1 MDRSATAS
9 VFLLWGFKVSRRKN
23 KKTNPQPSKPSGARR
38 KWILVGIL
46 VCAVCIF
53 FFQGGVVGFSNSMAN
68 NAMLARNLDSAQGW
82 LNFSQRL
89 SGDNAEIEFLLAKK
103 CRLDRDLVG
112 MSKHLTTA
120 YELGFDKSLLEKE
133 QTLATVSTGEFD
145 LASELKVKKW
155 IAEKGPD
162 IGDIVDAYA
171 NGLATLSRFQDAA
184 QILEAYEKDYPGDPM
199 VNYRFGI
206 MNEHIRGTAQA
217 EREYATVLAKD
228 PKHVQAAW
236 RLARLKSGNNAPEES
251 IKILEKFDYGK
262 QSLAIKTFLGH
273 CYEQSGDLEKS
284 RELFK
289 AAVDKGHDACQESYK
304 VVEEAPER
312 FLAASDLGVLEVKL
326 GNWEDAKKYLEMA
339 LEVNPRDFIARN
351 SYGRVLQR
359 LGMEEQ
365 AEKEFARI
373 KEEREE
379 FDKITILRDRVNQ
392 NPKDTASRVQMG
404 KILFKYESER
414 FGLFWIRA
422 ALSQDPN
429 CQEAHQFLAD
439 YYESKTQGTDSGDNE
454 INRRKAAYH
463 RSFIKSSDPQP
474 PAK

>member
-1 MDRSATAS
+1 M
-9 VFLLWGFKVSRRKN
+9 SRKTY
-23 KKTNPQPSKPSGARR
+23 KKTNPSKPSHSRR
-38 KWILVGIL
+38 RWILLGIL
-46 VCAVCIF
+46 GFAIGMF
-53 FFQGGVVGFSNSMAN
+53 FYQGGIAGFANSMAS
-68 NAMLARNLDSAQGW
+68 NAILSRNPEAAQGW
-82 LNFSQRL
+82 LTFSQRL
-89 SGDNAEIEFLLAKK
+89 SGNDAEIEYLLAKK
-103 CRLDRDLVG
+103 ARLDRDLIG
-112 MSKHLTTA
+112 MSKHLTKA
-120 YELGFDKSLLEKE
+120 FELGAEKSILEKE
-133 QTLATVSTGEFD
+133 QTLATISTGEFD

-171 NGLATLSRFQDAA
+171 NGLASLSRFQDAA
-184 QILEAYEKDYPGDPM
+184 QVLEAYEKDYPGDPM

-206 MNEHIRGTAQA
+206 MNEHIRGKAQA

-262 QSLAIKTFLGH
+262 QSLAIKTFLAH
-273 CYEQSGDLEKS
+273 LYEQSGDLEKS

-289 AAVDKGHDACQESYK
+289 AAVEKGHDACQDSYK
-304 VVEEAPER
+304 VVEESPER

-339 LEVNPRDFIARN
+339 LDVNPRDFIARN

-359 LGMEEQ
+359 LGMEAQ
-365 AEKEFARI
+365 AEKEFSRI

-379 FDKITILRDRVNQ
+379 FDKITVLRDRVNQ
-392 NPKDTASRVQMG
+392 SPKDTASRVQMG

-429 CQEAHQFLAD
+429 CQEAHEFFVD
-439 YYESKTQGTDSGDNE
+439 YYESKSQGTDSADNE

-463 RSFIKSSDPQP
+463 RSFIKSSDNHTT
-474 PAK
+474 AK

>member
-1 MDRSATAS
+1 MIGLLFVALGA
-9 VFLLWGFKVSRRKN
+9 FL
-23 KKTNPQPSKPSGARR
+23 
-38 KWILVGIL
+38 
-46 VCAVCIF
+46 
-53 FFQGGVVGFSNSMAN
+53 FQGGISGFANSMAS
-68 NAMLARNLDSAQGW
+68 NAILARDSDSAQGW
-82 LNFSQRL
+82 LTFSQRL
-89 SGDNAEIEFLLAKK
+89 SGENAEIEYLLARK

-112 MSKHLTTA
+112 MGKHLSKA
-120 YELGFDKSLLEKE
+120 YDLGFDKAALEKQ
-133 QTLATVSTGEFD
+133 QTLAAVSTGEFD

-155 IAEKGPD
+155 IEERGPD
-162 IGDIVDAYA
+162 TGDVVDAYA
-171 NGLATLSRFQDAA
+171 NGLAALSRFQDAA
-184 QILEAYEKDYPGDPM
+184 QMLEAYEKEYPGDPM

-217 EREYATVLAKD
+217 EREYAIVLAKD

-236 RLARLKSGNNAPEES
+236 RLARLKSGNNSPEES

-284 RELFK
+284 REFFK
-289 AAVDKGHDACQESYK
+289 AAVEQGHDACQESYK

-326 GNWEDAKKYLEMA
+326 GNWEDAKRYLEMA

-359 LGMEEQ
+359 LGMEAQ

-439 YYESKTQGTDSGDNE
+439 YYESKTQGKDSGDNE

-463 RSFIKSSDPQP
+463 RSYIKPVDSQSTNSQ
-474 PAK
+474 ATNT